1 MFPEHY
7 NLIQVVRNTDYQLLK
22 FYAHIKY
29 LWNYKIMRYMYPV
42 ILSVMEIT
50 IFSQTVITRTRSC
63 DIATWNKIT
72 IYQLFYSI
80 SISVKMIDRE
90 IKLCKQVSEMT
101 NKYENHRFGTTN
113 MILIRYQD
121 GEYDH

>member
-7 NLIQVVRNTDYQLLK
+7 NLIQVVRNTDYQILK
-22 FYAHIKY
+22 LYAHIKY

-42 ILSVMEIT
+42 ILSVMEMT
-50 IFSQTVITRTRSC
+50 IFSQTVISRTRSC

-101 NKYENHRFGTTN
+101 NKYENRRFGTTN

>member
-7 NLIQVVRNTDYQLLK
+7 NLIQVVRNTDYQILK

-42 ILSVMEIT
+42 ILSVMEMT
-50 IFSQTVITRTRSC
+50 IFSQTVISRTRSC

-101 NKYENHRFGTTN
+101 NKYENRRFGTTN